1 MKVLAFDT
9 ATRATTVGLADSNA
23 GEPVTA
29 RDDPDAGARP
39 RHMTQLLALIT
50 DVMERAE
57 CRWEDIDRLAVG
69 VGPGTFTGLRIGVAT
84 ARALAR
90 ARAKPLIGVSTLQ
103 SLALGA
109 CDDAID
115 AGHELTVA
123 AIDARRGEVFAAAW
137 ASSGAAAPDAGP
149 PLIPPT
155 ALAPA
160 ELARTLERQRGT
172 VLLVG
177 DGALAFRAVLEG
189 PRTSIPEQSAR
200 VHRVQAIHHCR
211 LASGPHAVDHR
222 DVVPEYLRRPDAE
235 LSQAAAGRR

>member
-1 MKVLAFDT
+1 MKVLGFDT
-9 ATRATTVGLADSNA
+9 ATGATTVALADSDA

-29 RDDPDAGARP
+29 RDDPEAGARP
-39 RHMTQLLALIT
+39 GHMTQLLALIA
-50 DVMERAE
+50 DVMERAG
-57 CRWEDIDRLAVG
+57 CRWEDVDRLAVG

-109 CDDAID
+109 RDDATE

-137 ASSGAAAPDAGP
+137 ASSGPAAPEAGP
-149 PLIPPT
+149 PLIVPV
-155 ALAPA
+155 ALAPVD
-160 ELARTLERQRGT
+160 LARTLERQRGT
-172 VLLVG
+172 ALVVG
-177 DGALAFRAVLEG
+177 DGALAFREVLEG
-189 PRTSIPEQSAR
+189 PRTSIPYQSAR

-211 LASGPHAVDHR
+211 LASGPHAVDHG
-222 DVVPEYLRRPDAE
+222 DVVPEYLRLPDAE
-235 LSQAAAGRR
+235 LSQAAVGKR